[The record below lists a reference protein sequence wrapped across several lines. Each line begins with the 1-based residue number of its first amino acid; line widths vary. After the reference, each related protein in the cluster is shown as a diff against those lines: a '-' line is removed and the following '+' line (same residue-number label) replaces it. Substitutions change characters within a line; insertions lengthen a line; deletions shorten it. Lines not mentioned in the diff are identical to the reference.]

1 MSTVYTASCKRNLG
15 SDLYLLCISPVVLFF
30 THLHP
35 VFLPCEASCIDHGLP
50 CFLASYWI
58 WQLVVTFGDGRL
70 GNCIKWFLLVS
81 FPLIVSS
88 ISCSFIGCLL
98 YITVSFWVLINV
110 SSYLFGLQDCKSVC
124 VCGECGV
131 CALRT
136 LYKSSL
142 NFPQLSMLS
151 LFC

>member
-1 MSTVYTASCKRNLG
+1 MYITSCF
-15 SDLYLLCISPVVLFF
+15 I
-30 THLHP
+30 LHP
-35 VFLPCEASCIDHGLP
+35 SSSRVFALRGKLYRPWASLFSS
-50 CFLASYWI
+50 FLLDLATRSHI
-58 WQLVVTFGDGRL
+58 WRWETVRVRL

-110 SSYLFGLQDCKSVC
+110 SFYLFGLQDCKSVC

-131 CALRT
+131 CALRA

-142 NFPQLSMLS
+142 NFPQLSILS

>member
-1 MSTVYTASCKRNLG
+1 MRV
-15 SDLYLLCISPVVLFF
+15 
-30 THLHP
+30 
-35 VFLPCEASCIDHGLP
+35 
-50 CFLASYWI
+50 
-58 WQLVVTFGDGRL
+58 RL

-88 ISCSFIGCLL
+88 ILLLL
-98 YITVSFWVLINV
+98 YRLSSLYYVSFWVLINV

-131 CALRT
+131 CALRA